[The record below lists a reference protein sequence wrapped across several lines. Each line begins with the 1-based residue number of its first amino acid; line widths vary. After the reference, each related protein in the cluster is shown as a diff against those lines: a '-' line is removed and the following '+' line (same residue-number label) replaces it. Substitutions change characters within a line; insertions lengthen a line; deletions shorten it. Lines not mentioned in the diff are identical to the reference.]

1 MKQGEEDAKLVKEP
15 KKPTQNYIFQKTK
28 ITRRALYIII
38 GFLIISILGVVVSG
52 ISFEV

>member
-15 KKPTQNYIFQKTK
+15 KEPTRNYIFQKTK

-38 GFLIISILGVVVSG
+38 GFLIILILGVVVSA
-52 ISFEV
+52 IYFEG